1 MARHVDLRRALQ
13 HESALC
19 ASSTVSSDSHSSLR
33 LFTACISKSQ
43 RVDTLAVSN
52 ATMNGAMADIAHPA
66 SFPLLS
72 DKSSPV
78 LVLWTI
84 PTKFASEIQGKR
96 LSRFGAIPLYA
107 VW

>member
-1 MARHVDLRRALQ
+1 
-13 HESALC
+13 
-19 ASSTVSSDSHSSLR
+19 
-33 LFTACISKSQ
+33 
-43 RVDTLAVSN
+43 
-52 ATMNGAMADIAHPA
+52 MNGAMADIAHPA